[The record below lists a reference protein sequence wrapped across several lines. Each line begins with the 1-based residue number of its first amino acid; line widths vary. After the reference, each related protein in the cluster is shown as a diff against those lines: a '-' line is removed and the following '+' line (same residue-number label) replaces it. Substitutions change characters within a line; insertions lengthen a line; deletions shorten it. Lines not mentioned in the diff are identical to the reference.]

1 MTEDLQ
7 QKERRLRKELARI
20 KTSNANNDRKIVPNR
35 DYSVGGL
42 PPDTTHKAKRSS
54 ADTPDVIQ
62 LPAKK
67 RKRTENKW

>member
-7 QKERRLRKELARI
+7 QKELRLRREIAKI
-20 KTSNANNDRKIVPNR
+20 KTSNASNDRKVTPSR
-35 DYSVGGL
+35 DFSVGGL
-42 PPDTTHKAKRSS
+42 PPDTTHKASRSS

-67 RKRTENKW
+67 RKKTENKW